1 MKTKDQRPRT
11 KDRGE
16 ATTVV
21 ILVVALLGLGGWGL
35 SKTKWFHRES
45 KRAATSTET
54 TAALV
59 ATTDERA
66 AKAAAV
72 LTKIGE
78 TNAEAPASPQQRV
91 IARFVPIGLSLTG
104 EPDPA
109 FLLDLERLKVAELT
123 GRLAQ
128 ANALNTEILGDTA
141 RLRQDYARA
150 LAAKRA
156 SDLALEQAAA
166 AARAAEQQAFW
177 FMLLAGVAVV
187 LYLWTKLSH
196 VSPLSL
202 SAFARDIRTGAR
214 EPDAI
219 AALDANTT
227 PFQQMNVALHHW
239 FRTKLDAVTGQ
250 PSSVH
255 RPPPSVPGP

>member
-1 MKTKDQRPRT
+1 MRSNH
-11 KDRGE
+11 GE
-16 ATTVV
+16 VATTV
-21 ILVVALLGLGGWGL
+21 ILIVALLGLGGWGL
-35 SKTKWFHRES
+35 SKTKWFHGES
-45 KRAATSTET
+45 KRAAASTGT

-59 ATTDERA
+59 AATDERS

-72 LTKIGE
+72 FTKIAE

-91 IARFVPIGLSLTG
+91 IARFAPIGLSLTG

-109 FLLDLERLKVAELT
+109 FLLELERLKVAELS

-128 ANALNTEILGDTA
+128 ANAINTEILGDTA

-166 AARAAEQQAFW
+166 AQRGAEQQAFW
-177 FMLLAGVAVV
+177 LMLVAITAGV

-202 SAFARDIRTGAR
+202 SAAVRDIRTGTR

-219 AALDANTT
+219 TALDTNLT
-227 PFQQMNVALHHW
+227 PFQQMNVSVHHW
-239 FRTKLDAVTGQ
+239 LRAKAAALIGSE
-250 PSSVH
+250 P
-255 RPPPSVPGP
+255 RR

>member
-1 MKTKDQRPRT
+1 VTLQLSTSTSTRRGHAA
-11 KDRGE
+11 RGE
-16 ATTVV
+16 AATAV
-21 ILVVALLGLGGWGL
+21 ILLVALLGLGGWGL
-35 SKTKWFHRES
+35 SKTKWFHRDS
-45 KRAATSTET
+45 KRAAASTAT
-54 TAALV
+54 TEALV
-59 ATTDERA
+59 TTQDERS

-128 ANALNTEILGDTA
+128 ANAINTEILGDTA

-166 AARAAEQQAFW
+166 AARAAEQQQ
-177 FMLLAGVAVV
+177 FMFMCVAIGVGA

-196 VSPLSL
+196 VSPFSL
-202 SAFARDIRTGAR
+202 SAAVRDLRTGAR

-219 AALDANTT
+219 AALDANIT

-239 FRTKLDAVTGQ
+239 LRRKTEAVVSEPPK
-250 PSSVH
+250 PST
-255 RPPPSVPGP
+255 